1 MFLKSRKILS
11 ILIAGILSLSLAACG
26 GKNESAAPG
35 SSAGADD
42 VGSVSTAVAAGNDT
56 ESAVA
61 AGNETESIEA
71 AGNDTTES
79 TEAPAAA
86 ETNEAWEGADSVQDS
101 SVQSA
106 YKTADYIQDEI
117 VIADTDQ
124 YKLTATGFDPDYA
137 NGGTEGFLVH
147 MKMENKTEKEYR
159 YSIMGSPTVNHVYL
173 NFITIPEEKYIY
185 PVAKPGDSA
194 EMVLIIPASW
204 LEEYNIS
211 SVDAISF
218 SIQAVSTELHNA
230 IQSGDSKTAT
240 PLYETDYFTET
251 YTFSPTGM
259 DYEEVAPPDV
269 FTEDNYY
276 IITDNDVLTMGVRKN
291 EDGTVINEQGI
302 FFDYVVHTDKT
313 EDLFIYLRDIT
324 VDGTPLYSVDS
335 DGEISESPLA
345 INFAAV
351 SNTLLTE
358 YNLINKN
365 SLDGNKIEEPETL
378 QFSIVIDPVG
388 DDSELYNETLSCS
401 FK

>member
-35 SSAGADD
+35 SSAGAGDA
-42 VGSVSTAVAAGNDT
+42 GSVSTAAAAEAAGNDT
-56 ESAVA
+56 ES
-61 AGNETESIEA
+61 
-71 AGNDTTES
+71 
-79 TEAPAAA
+79 TEASAAA
-86 ETNEAWEGADSVQDS
+86 ETNEAGEGADSVQDS
-101 SVQSA
+101 SVQAA

-117 VIADTDQ
+117 VIAETDQ

-147 MKMENKTEKEYR
+147 MKMENKTEKEYE
-159 YSIMGSPTVNHVYL
+159 YMTIGSTSVNHVYL
-173 NFITIPEEKYIY
+173 NSISIPEEKYIN

-194 EMVLIIPASW
+194 ELAIIIPATS

-218 SIQAVSTELHNA
+218 SIQAMSTELQDA
-230 IQSGDSKTAT
+230 YRSGKTDSAEQ
-240 PLYETDYFTET
+240 LYETDYVTET

-269 FTEDNYY
+269 FTEDKYY
-276 IITDNDVLTMGVRKN
+276 IIIDNDALTMGVRKN
-291 EDGTVINEQGI
+291 EDGTVINEDGI

-313 EDLFIYLRDIT
+313 EDLFMYIHDIT
-324 VDGTPLYSVDS
+324 VDGNPLYSVDG
-335 DGEISESPLA
+335 DGEISDIPLGT
-345 INFAAV
+345 NFSTK
-351 SNTLLTE
+351 SNMLFTQ
-358 YNLINKN
+358 YHLIDKN
-365 SLDGNKIEEPETL
+365 NLDGNKIEEPETL
-378 QFSIVIDPVG
+378 QFLIMIKSA
-388 DDSELYNETLSCS
+388 DDGSKIYNETLSYS

>member
-35 SSAGADD
+35 SSAGAGDA
-42 VGSVSTAVAAGNDT
+42 GSVSTAAAAEAAGNDT
-56 ESAVA
+56 ES
-61 AGNETESIEA
+61 
-71 AGNDTTES
+71 
-79 TEAPAAA
+79 TEASAAA
-86 ETNEAWEGADSVQDS
+86 ETNEAGEGADSVQDS
-101 SVQSA
+101 SVQAA

-117 VIADTDQ
+117 VIAETDQ

-147 MKMENKTEKEYR
+147 MKMENKTEKEYE
-159 YSIMGSPTVNHVYL
+159 YMTIGSTSVNHVYL
-173 NFITIPEEKYIY
+173 NSISIPEEKYIN

-194 EMVLIIPASW
+194 ELAIIIPATS

-218 SIQAVSTELHNA
+218 SIQAMSTELQDA
-230 IQSGDSKTAT
+230 YRSGKTDSAEQ
-240 PLYETDYFTET
+240 LYETDYVTET

-269 FTEDNYY
+269 FTEDKYY
-276 IITDNDVLTMGVRKN
+276 IIIDNDALTMGVRKN
-291 EDGTVINEQGI
+291 EDGTVINEDGI

-313 EDLFIYLRDIT
+313 EDLFMYIHDIT
-324 VDGTPLYSVDS
+324 VDGNPLYSVDG
-335 DGEISESPLA
+335 DGEISDIPLGT
-345 INFAAV
+345 NFSTK
-351 SNTLLTE
+351 SNMLFTQ
-358 YNLINKN
+358 YHLIDKN
-365 SLDGNKIEEPETL
+365 NLDGNKIEEPETL
-378 QFSIVIDPVG
+378 QFLIMIKSA
-388 DDSELYNETLSCS
+388 DDGSEIYNETLSYS

>member
-35 SSAGADD
+35 SSAGAGDA
-42 VGSVSTAVAAGNDT
+42 GSVSTAAAAEAAGNDT
-56 ESAVA
+56 ES
-61 AGNETESIEA
+61 
-71 AGNDTTES
+71 
-79 TEAPAAA
+79 TEASAAA
-86 ETNEAWEGADSVQDS
+86 ETNEAGEGADSVQDS
-101 SVQSA
+101 SVQAA

-117 VIADTDQ
+117 VIAETDQ

-147 MKMENKTEKEYR
+147 MKMENKTEKEYE
-159 YSIMGSPTVNHVYL
+159 YMTIGSTSVNHVYL
-173 NFITIPEEKYIY
+173 NSISIPPEKYIN

-194 EMVLIIPASW
+194 ELAIIIPATS

-218 SIQAVSTELHNA
+218 SIQAMSTELQDA
-230 IQSGDSKTAT
+230 YRSGKTDSAEQ
-240 PLYETDYFTET
+240 LYETDYVTET

-269 FTEDNYY
+269 FTEDKYY
-276 IITDNDVLTMGVRKN
+276 IIIDNDALTMGVRKN
-291 EDGTVINEQGI
+291 EDGTVINEDGI

-313 EDLFIYLRDIT
+313 EDLFMYIHDIT
-324 VDGTPLYSVDS
+324 VDGNPLYSVDG
-335 DGEISESPLA
+335 DGEISDIPLGT
-345 INFAAV
+345 NFSTK
-351 SNTLLTE
+351 SNMLFTQ
-358 YNLINKN
+358 YHLIDKN
-365 SLDGNKIEEPETL
+365 NLDGNKIEEPETI
-378 QFSIVIDPVG
+378 QFLIQINSAEDS
-388 DDSELYNETLSCS
+388 SELYNETLTYS